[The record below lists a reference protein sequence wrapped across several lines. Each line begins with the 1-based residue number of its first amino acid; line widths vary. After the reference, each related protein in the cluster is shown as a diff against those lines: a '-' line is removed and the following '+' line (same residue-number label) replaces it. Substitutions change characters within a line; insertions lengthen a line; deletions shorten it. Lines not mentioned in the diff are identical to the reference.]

1 MKVGQN
7 VLFSSC
13 KCTVVARCTH
23 GWGTHTYPLDG
34 FTLNYETRNILRNT
48 KNH

>member
-1 MKVGQN
+1 MKNAQN
-7 VLFSSC
+7 VLFSYG

-23 GWGTHTYPLDG
+23 GWGTHTYPHEG
-34 FTLNYETRNILRNT
+34 FTLKFETRNILRNT